1 MIKIL
6 VVDDEPG
13 ICDMLKKTF
22 SPIGFKVF
30 TATSGPQ
37 ALQLAKKEK
46 PKIIFLDI
54 RMPGMSGLE
63 VLEKIKEMDKQARV
77 NIVTVIADEETKDK
91 ARRLG
96 ADEFITKPFVSE
108 YLEEV
113 MMRQVNGLLR
123 QKERAHAGSQDI
135 GSG

>member
-30 TATSGPQ
+30 SATSGLE
-37 ALQLAKKEK
+37 ALELAKKEK
-46 PKIIFLDI
+46 PKVVFLDV
-54 RMPGMSGLE
+54 RMLGMSGLE
-63 VLEKIKEMDKQARV
+63 VLEKIKAMDSQARV
-77 NIVTVIADEETKDK
+77 NIVTVLADEETKAE
-91 ARRLG
+91 ARKLG

-108 YLEEV
+108 YLEEIT
-113 MMRQVNGLLR
+113 MRQVNELVKQR
-123 QKERAHAGSQDI
+123 ERAHAGS
-135 GSG
+135 

>member
-30 TATSGPQ
+30 SATSGLQ
-37 ALQLAKKEK
+37 AMELAKKEK
-46 PKIIFLDI
+46 PKVVFLDV
-54 RMPGMSGLE
+54 RMLGMSGLE
-63 VLEKIKEMDKQARV
+63 VLEKIKEMDSQAKV
-77 NIVTVIADEETKDK
+77 NIVTVIVDEETKAE
-91 ARRLG
+91 ARKLG

-113 MMRQVNGLLR
+113 TMRQVNELLK
-123 QKERAHAGSQDI
+123 QEERVNAGS
-135 GSG
+135 